1 MMLGVF
7 TREITV
13 KIKETEVDY
22 QVEKNT
28 PVSLIGNRLF
38 VVQYGYWVEIEAS
51 PVFMWDHLME
61 STIRL
66 IADLK

>member
-1 MMLGVF
+1 MMFGAF
-7 TREITV
+7 TRPILV
-13 KIKETEVDY
+13 KFKNRDTKYKVEV
-22 QVEKNT
+22 NT

-38 VVQYGYWVEIEAS
+38 IVAYGEWSEIEAD
-51 PVFMWDHLME
+51 PLFMWDHLME